1 MNERSVEMVI
11 KRIDLQSSF
20 SAPDLLRLLVSI
32 YTEIT
37 IIIIKHYYYSWFPSV
52 ISSVNYKTSEQRL
65 LNFLMG
71 NLKEFHLGDIR

>member
-11 KRIDLQSSF
+11 KRIDLLSCF
-20 SAPDLLRLLVSI
+20 RARDLLRLLVTI

-37 IIIIKHYYYSWFPSV
+37 IIIKHYYYCWFPSV

-71 NLKEFHLGDIR
+71 NLKEFH